1 MKSDSLDTMTHS
13 LKKITACGLLWG
25 LLASPFAAVAQPPL
39 APVIASVQA
48 SPHVE
53 PGLVPSKGAALPV
66 SVVHDRVLTVLKAD
80 QTVSFQLQ
88 KLAAGAGWVVIWEAP
103 DFLVEQSVTLSGD
116 FFQVTAAIVDSIQ
129 ATGTP
134 VKATFYK
141 GNQILRI
148 VGE

>member
-1 MKSDSLDTMTHS
+1 MTRNSFIHA
-13 LKKITACGLLWG
+13 I
-25 LLASPFAAVAQPPL
+25 
-39 APVIASVQA
+39 
-48 SPHVE
+48 
-53 PGLVPSKGAALPV
+53 GLVPLAFSLYLAPLAADAQVPV
-66 SVVHDRVLTVLKAD
+66 AAAVLQTATVTPAAPIPPAAPESAPAPASVVLKAGL
-80 QTVSFQLQ
+80 SLSSHLQ
-88 KLAAGAGWVVIWEAP
+88 RLAGPVGWQVIWEAP